1 MSTLNKSEFTKKVKV
16 DFNLNESLTMYS
28 VQNGKIGQI
37 ILNNHSTD
45 VSYDDLT
52 NLIDVLSAAKDVIY
66 KKIKLGQIK

>member
-37 ILNNHSTD
+37 ILNNHPTD

-52 NLIDVLSAAKDVIY
+52 NLIDVLSSAKDVIY